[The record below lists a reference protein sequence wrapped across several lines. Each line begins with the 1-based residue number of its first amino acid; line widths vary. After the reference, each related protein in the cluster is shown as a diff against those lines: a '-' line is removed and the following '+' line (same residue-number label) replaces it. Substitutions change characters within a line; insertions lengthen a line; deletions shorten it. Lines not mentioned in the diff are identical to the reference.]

1 MDYLPVAWRLK
12 EQLALVVGGGEIA
25 LRKARLLDRAGA
37 RLRVVAPE
45 IEPELAQLVER
56 QGGELLRC
64 NYHPSQLDGV
74 VLAIGATDDQ
84 DVNRQ
89 LHGDAVARHLPVN
102 VVDNPPLC
110 TFIFPAIVD
119 RDPLLI
125 SISSGGASPVLAR
138 WARSKI
144 ETLLPAG
151 LGRLATLMGRYRKPL
166 ADKLPQVGA
175 RRLFWEGLLDGP
187 LMERVLAGQ
196 DQQAETLL
204 QQAVEN
210 ADRETLSRGEVYLV
224 GAGPGDP
231 DLMTFRALRLLQ
243 KADVV
248 LYDRLVGPG
257 ILELARRDAELVYVG
272 KARNEHVVPQD
283 EINSLLVR
291 YAREGKKVCRLKGGD
306 PFIFGRGGE
315 ELDSVVE
322 AGIDFQVVPG
332 VTAAAGCAAYAGI
345 PLTHR
350 DHAQS
355 VRFVT
360 GHRKD
365 NSVDLPWGNLITPG
379 ETLVFY
385 MGLVSL
391 ADICR
396 NLKAQGMRADM
407 PAAVI
412 SRGTMPDQQVII
424 GSLSSLPDLVSAR
437 EVAAPSLVIIG
448 SVVTLHPRY
457 HWFASTPLNN
467 P

>member
-1 MDYLPVAWRLK
+1 MDYLPVSWRLRD
-12 EQLALVVGGGEIA
+12 QLALLVGGGDIA
-25 LRKARLLDRAGA
+25 LRKGRLLVRAGA
-37 RLRVVAPE
+37 RLRVVAPQ
-45 IEPELAQLVER
+45 IDAELKQLVEQ
-56 QGGELLRC
+56 QGGEWLPE
-64 NYHPSQLDGV
+64 NYQSSHLEGV
-74 VLAIGATDDQ
+74 VLAIGATDNN

-89 LHGDAVARHLPVN
+89 LHADAVARHLPVN

-144 ETLLPAG
+144 ETLFPAD
-151 LGRLATLMGRYRKPL
+151 LGKLAQLMGRFRKPL
-166 ADKLPQVGA
+166 AEKLPRIGA

-187 LMERVLAGQ
+187 LMEKVLAGQ
-196 DQQAETLL
+196 HAEAEALL
-204 QQAVEN
+204 SDAVAG
-210 ADRETLSRGEVYLV
+210 ADVEALSRGEVYLV

-248 LYDRLVGPG
+248 LYDRLVGQG

-272 KARNEHVVPQD
+272 KARNEHVVPQQ
-283 EINSLLVR
+283 EINSLLVK
-291 YAREGKKVCRLKGGD
+291 YALEGKKVCRLKGGD

-315 ELDSVVE
+315 ELDSVVA

-355 VRFVT
+355 VRFIT

-365 NSVDLPWGNLITPG
+365 GSVDLPWSSLNTVN

-391 ADICR
+391 AEICA
-396 NLKAQGMRADM
+396 NLLAQGMPSDM
-407 PAAVI
+407 PAAIV
-412 SRGTMPDQQVII
+412 SRGTLTDQQVII
-424 GSLSSLPDLVSAR
+424 GTLTSLPEKIAGM
-437 EVAAPSLVIIG
+437 EVAAPSLLIIG
-448 SVVTLHPRY
+448 SVVSLHPRY
-457 HWFASTPLNN
+457 RWFM
-467 P
+467 

>member
-1 MDYLPVAWRLK
+1 MDYLPIAWRLRD
-12 EQLALVVGGGEIA
+12 QLALVVGGGEIA
-25 LRKARLLDRAGA
+25 LRKARLLARAGA

-45 IEPELAQLVER
+45 IESELRQLVAE
-56 QGGELLRC
+56 QGGECLLQR
-64 NYHPSQLDGV
+64 YQTAHLDGV
-74 VLAIGATDDQ
+74 ALAIGATDDNE
-84 DVNRQ
+84 VNRQ
-89 LHGDAVARHLPVN
+89 LHADAVSRQLPVN

-138 WARSKI
+138 WARSRI

-151 LGRLATLMGRYRKPL
+151 LGKLAELMGRFRKPL
-166 ADKLPQVGA
+166 AEKLPQVGA
-175 RRLFWEGLLDGP
+175 RRLFWESLLDGP

-196 DQQAETLL
+196 HAEAEALL
-204 QQAVEN
+204 AQAVEA
-210 ADRETLSRGEVYLV
+210 ADREALSRGEVYLV

-272 KARNEHVVPQD
+272 KARSQHVVPQQ
-283 EINSLLVR
+283 EINQLLVQ

-365 NSVDLPWGNLITPG
+365 NSVDLPWGSLITPA

-391 ADICR
+391 EDICR
-396 NLKAQGMRADM
+396 NLIAQGMAANM

-412 SRGTMPDQQVII
+412 SRGTMTDQQVII
-424 GSLSSLPDLVSAR
+424 GTIGNLPEKVAGRD
-437 EVAAPSLVIIG
+437 VAAPSLVIIG

-457 HWFASTPLNN
+457 HWFAQAAD
-467 P
+467 

>member
-1 MDYLPVAWRLK
+1 MEYLPVAWRLRDRT
-12 EQLALVVGGGEIA
+12 ALIVGGGEVA

-37 RLRVVAPE
+37 RLRVVSPAT
-45 IEPELAQLVER
+45 EPALQQLLQA
-56 QGGELLRC
+56 QGGEWIAAPWHARHLE
-64 NYHPSQLDGV
+64 GV
-74 VLAIGATDDQ
+74 VLAIGATDDEN
-84 DVNRQ
+84 VNRQ
-89 LHGDAVARHLPVN
+89 LHDEAVARGVPVN

-138 WARSKI
+138 WVRSRI
-144 ETLLPAG
+144 ETLLPAR
-151 LGRLATLMGRYRKPL
+151 LGRVASLMGKFRPAVAAR
-166 ADKLPQVGA
+166 LPVIGA
-175 RRLFWEGLLDGP
+175 RRQFWEGLLEGTF
-187 LMERVLAGQ
+187 MEKVLAGRN
-196 DQQAETLL
+196 DEAEAILSGSI
-204 QQAVEN
+204 AA
-210 ADRETLSRGEVYLV
+210 ADVPELSRGEVYLV

-231 DLMTFRALRLLQ
+231 DLLTFRALRLLQ

-272 KARNEHVVPQD
+272 KARNEHVVPQQ
-283 EINSLLVR
+283 EINSLLVH
-291 YAREGKKVCRLKGGD
+291 YARQGKKVCRLKGGD

-322 AGIDFQVVPG
+322 AQIPFQVVPG

-355 VRFVT
+355 VRFLT

-365 NSVDLPWGNLITPG
+365 GSIDLPWSSLVVPG

-385 MGLVSL
+385 MGLHGL
-391 ADICR
+391 ADICSA
-396 NLKAQGMRADM
+396 LQQAGMASER
-407 PAAVI
+407 PAALV
-412 SRGTMPDQQVII
+412 SRGTLEDQRVIL
-424 GSLSSLPDLVSAR
+424 GTLASLPALAADA
-437 EVAAPSLVIIG
+437 EVPAPSLLIIG
-448 SVVTLHPRY
+448 EVVSLHPRY
-457 HWFASTPLNN
+457 HWFS
-467 P
+467 

>member
-1 MDYLPVAWRLK
+1 MDYLPVSWRIRD
-12 EQLALVVGGGEIA
+12 QGALVVGGGEIA
-25 LRKARLLDRAGA
+25 LRKSRLLVRAGA
-37 RLRVVAPE
+37 RLRIVSPDMEPALQELVATS
-45 IEPELAQLVER
+45 
-56 QGGELLRC
+56 GGEWLAAR
-64 NYHPSQLDGV
+64 YQAEHLDGV
-74 VLAIGATDDQ
+74 VLAIGATDDEQ
-84 DVNRQ
+84 VNRQ
-89 LHGDAVARHLPVN
+89 LHQDALARQVPVN

-138 WARSKI
+138 WARSRI

-151 LGRLATLMGRYRKPL
+151 LGRLAALMGRYRKAL
-166 ADKLPQVGA
+166 AEKLPQVGA
-175 RRLFWEGLLDGP
+175 RRLFWEAQLDGA
-187 LMERVLAGQ
+187 LMEQVLAGQ
-196 DQQAETLL
+196 DQRAEQLL
-204 QQAVEN
+204 QEAIAS
-210 ADRETLSRGEVYLV
+210 ADRDSLSRGEVYLV

-272 KARNEHVVPQD
+272 KARSQHVMAQD
-283 EINSLLVR
+283 DINALLVR
-291 YAREGKKVCRLKGGD
+291 YAEQGKKVCRLKGGD

-315 ELDSVVE
+315 ELDQVVA

-365 NSVDLPWGNLITPG
+365 NSVDLPWGSLITPG

-391 ADICR
+391 AEICT
-396 NLKAQGMRADM
+396 NLIAQGMSPEM
-407 PAAVI
+407 PAAIV
-412 SRGTMPDQQVII
+412 SRGTLEDQQVLI
-424 GSLSSLPDLVSAR
+424 GSIATLPERVAGQ
-437 EVAAPSLVIIG
+437 EVAAPSLLIIG
-448 SVVTLHPRY
+448 TVVTLHPRY
-457 HWFASTPLNN
+457 RWFGQS
-467 P
+467 

>member
-1 MDYLPVAWRLK
+1 MEYLPVAWRIRD
-12 EQLALVVGGGEIA
+12 QLALVVGGGEIA
-25 LRKARLLDRAGA
+25 LRKARLLVRAGA
-37 RLRVVAPE
+37 RVRIVSPE
-45 IEPELAQLVER
+45 IEPALRQLIDE
-56 QGGELLRC
+56 QGGEWLPAR
-64 NYHPSQLDGV
+64 YHSGHLDGV
-74 VLAIGATDDQ
+74 VLAIGATDDH

-89 LHGDAVARHLPVN
+89 LHHDALLRQLPVN

-138 WARSKI
+138 WARSRI

-151 LGRLATLMGRYRKPL
+151 LGRLASLMGRYRQAL
-166 ADKLPQVGA
+166 AEKLPQVGA
-175 RRLFWEGLLDGP
+175 RRLFWEGMLDGA
-187 LMERVLAGQ
+187 LMEQVLAGQ
-196 DQQAETLL
+196 DQRAESLLKQAIDE
-204 QQAVEN
+204 
-210 ADRETLSRGEVYLV
+210 ADRDSLSRGEVYLV

-272 KARNEHVVPQD
+272 KARSQHVMAQD
-283 EINSLLVR
+283 DINALLVR

-315 ELDSVVE
+315 ELDQVVE
-322 AGIDFQVVPG
+322 SGIDFQVVPG

-365 NSVDLPWGNLITPG
+365 NSVDLPWGSLITPG

-391 ADICR
+391 PEICS
-396 NLKAQGMRADM
+396 NLIAQGMSAEM
-407 PAAVI
+407 PAAIV
-412 SRGTMPDQQVII
+412 SRGTMQDQQVVI
-424 GSLSSLPDLVSAR
+424 GTLTSLPQRVAEQ
-437 EVAAPSLVIIG
+437 EVAAPSLLIIG
-448 SVVTLHPRY
+448 TVVSLHPRY
-457 HWFASTPLNN
+457 RWFRES
-467 P
+467 

>member
-45 IEPELAQLVER
+45 IEPELVQLVER

-64 NYHPSQLDGV
+64 HYHADQLDGV
-74 VLAIGATDDQ
+74 ALAIGATDDQ
-84 DVNRQ
+84 QVNRQ

-151 LGRLATLMGRYRKPL
+151 LGRLATLMGRYRKTL
-166 ADKLPQVGA
+166 AEKLPQVGA

-204 QQAVEN
+204 QQAVDD
-210 ADRETLSRGEVYLV
+210 ADRESLARGEVYLV

-291 YAREGKKVCRLKGGD
+291 YACEGKKVCRLKGGD

-365 NSVDLPWGNLITPG
+365 NSVDLPWGSLITPG

-391 ADICR
+391 ADICS

-412 SRGTMPDQQVII
+412 SRGTMTDQQVII
-424 GSLSSLPDLVSAR
+424 GNLSSLPGLVSER

-457 HWFASTPLNN
+457 RWFGAN
-467 P
+467 

>member
-1 MDYLPVAWRLK
+1 MDYLPVAWRLRD
-12 EQLALVVGGGEIA
+12 QLALIVGGGEIA
-25 LRKARLLDRAGA
+25 LRKARLLARAGA
-37 RLRVVAPE
+37 RLRVVSPE
-45 IEPELAQLVER
+45 VEAELDALAVQS
-56 QGGELLRC
+56 GGEVIVARYIAEHL
-64 NYHPSQLDGV
+64 HGV
-74 VLAIGATDDQ
+74 TLAIGATDDMS
-84 DVNRQ
+84 VNQQ
-89 LHGDAVARHLPVN
+89 LHQDALHVGVPVN

-144 ETLLPAG
+144 ETLLPTR
-151 LGRLATLMGRYRKPL
+151 LGELASLMGRFRKPL
-166 ADKLPQVGA
+166 AAKLPQIGA
-175 RRLFWEGLLDGP
+175 RRLFWEGLLDGA
-187 LMERVLAGQ
+187 LMETVLAGRTA
-196 DQQAETLL
+196 DAEQLL
-204 QQAVEN
+204 QAAVDD
-210 ADRETLSRGEVYLV
+210 ADVETLSRGEVYLV

-248 LYDRLVGPG
+248 LYDRLVGAG
-257 ILELARRDAELVYVG
+257 ILELARRDADLVYVG
-272 KARNEHVVPQD
+272 KARDQHVVPQED
-283 EINSLLVR
+283 INNLLVH
-291 YAREGKKVCRLKGGD
+291 YARQGKKVCRLKGGD

-322 AGIDFQVVPG
+322 AGIPFQVVPG

-365 NSVDLPWGNLITPG
+365 KSVDLPWASLITPG

-391 ADICR
+391 SQIC
-396 NLKAQGMRADM
+396 QGLLGAGMDPNM
-407 PAAVI
+407 PAAMV
-412 SRGTMPDQQVII
+412 SRGTLADQQVLM
-424 GSLSSLPDLVSAR
+424 GSLTTLPDIIAKA
-437 EVAAPSLVIIG
+437 EVAAPSLLIIG
-448 SVVTLHPRY
+448 TVVTLHPRY
-457 HWFASTPLNN
+457 RWFG
-467 P
+467 